1 MVAISRTIALE
12 LLDRVFAQDAYANI
26 LLPQLLKDKKVDS
39 RDAGLAQVFAY
50 GTIRYKGT
58 LDSIISLATK
68 RKIAD
73 FDPAVLRV
81 IELGAYQLL
90 HTRVAAHAAL
100 NETVDQSK
108 GVLGGRASGLVNAA
122 LRRVSEKTWDEWLQ
136 ELVSADQT
144 VLVNLSIEYSH
155 PEWIVTALKLAL
167 RADGRED
174 QLSALLAADNEPARI
189 NLVAL
194 PGLAS
199 REETDSLEPHPSSPI
214 GYYSPSGSPNDV
226 SGVRHGDIRVQ
237 DAGSQLVAMVMA
249 KSQPL
254 LADEEWLDLCAGP
267 GGKAAVLV
275 AIANQ
280 VGARVTCNEPAPHR
294 AELVRKAL
302 SHSGLQ
308 AAIRT
313 EDGRLIRGTFD
324 RILVD
329 APCTG
334 LGALRRRPEARWRKA
349 QSDIAELSKL
359 QIELIASAWSA
370 LKPGGVLV
378 YSTCSP
384 HQSETTAIIERA
396 LREFGP
402 AATLLNA
409 NAILHSVAPGLEL
422 NDKRKT
428 AQLWPHLHET
438 DAMFIAV
445 IAKSVS

>member
-39 RDAGLAQVFAY
+39 RDAGLAQEIAY

-174 QLSALLAADNEPARI
+174 QP
-189 NLVAL
+189 
-194 PGLAS
+194 
-199 REETDSLEPHPSSPI
+199 
-214 GYYSPSGSPNDV
+214 
-226 SGVRHGDIRVQ
+226 
-237 DAGSQLVAMVMA
+237 
-249 KSQPL
+249 
-254 LADEEWLDLCAGP
+254 
-267 GGKAAVLV
+267 
-275 AIANQ
+275 
-280 VGARVTCNEPAPHR
+280 
-294 AELVRKAL
+294 
-302 SHSGLQ
+302 
-308 AAIRT
+308 
-313 EDGRLIRGTFD
+313 
-324 RILVD
+324 
-329 APCTG
+329 
-334 LGALRRRPEARWRKA
+334 
-349 QSDIAELSKL
+349 
-359 QIELIASAWSA
+359 
-370 LKPGGVLV
+370 
-378 YSTCSP
+378 
-384 HQSETTAIIERA
+384 
-396 LREFGP
+396 
-402 AATLLNA
+402 
-409 NAILHSVAPGLEL
+409 
-422 NDKRKT
+422 
-428 AQLWPHLHET
+428 
-438 DAMFIAV
+438 
-445 IAKSVS
+445 

>member
-12 LLDRVFAQDAYANI
+12 LIDRVFGQDAYANI
-26 LLPQLLKDKKVDS
+26 LLPQLLKEKKVDS
-39 RDAGLAQVFAY
+39 RDAGQAQELAY
-50 GTIRYKGT
+50 GTIRYQGT
-58 LDSIISLATK
+58 LDSIISLATT
-68 RKIAD
+68 RKISD

-90 HTRVAAHAAL
+90 HTRVAVHAAL

-108 GVLGGRASGLVNAA
+108 GVLAGRASGLVNAA
-122 LRRVSEKTWDEWLQ
+122 LRRVSEKTWDEWLR
-136 ELVSADQT
+136 ELVSENQSEIA
-144 VLVNLSIEYSH
+144 NLEIEFSH

-174 QLSALLAADNEPARI
+174 QLIALLAADNEPARI

-199 REETDSLEPHPSSPI
+199 IEETDMLEPHPSSPI

-226 SGVRHGDIRVQ
+226 AGVRHGEIRVQ
-237 DAGSQLVAMVMA
+237 DAGSQLVAMVLA
-249 KSQPL
+249 KSQPIR
-254 LADEEWLDLCAGP
+254 ADEEWLDLCAGP

-302 SHSGLQ
+302 DHSRLR
-308 AAIRT
+308 AKIRT
-313 EDGRLIRGTFD
+313 DDGRTIQGTFD

-334 LGALRRRPEARWRKA
+334 LGALRRRPEARWRKS
-349 QSDIAELSKL
+349 QSDIAELAKL
-359 QIELIASAWSA
+359 QTELVASAWSA

-402 AATLLNA
+402 SASLLNA
-409 NAILHSVAPGLEL
+409 NEILHAVEPGLEL